1 MNDKNIRWPFDSLP
15 AWLLLFALQVRYCWN
30 IPEQFV
36 KYGIREISI
45 QKLIEPMGI
54 STKTVYKYYKNKEEL
69 LEAAMLLF
77 HAQQYGKLEKLLV
90 GKNAAAQFYDIWY
103 MAVEAENKVNKLLF
117 QDLHYS

>member
-1 MNDKNIRWPFDSLP
+1 
-15 AWLLLFALQVRYCWN
+15 
-30 IPEQFV
+30 V

-77 HAQQYGKLEKLLV
+77 YAQQYEKLEKLLV